1 MHHIL
6 IMFYLYQI
14 LSPCLL
20 SLSFSITF
28 YHILWP
34 SFMVLPPWS
43 PFMIFCPC
51 WFSKH
56 GCIPETCLILVWSCC
71 LLIKLQDDT
80 RGQTT
85 SFSKSQT
92 NTVSVSIHEMPRNFR
107 AFGHM
112 LGATVGM
119 SAGVRTP
126 GVSQAGW
133 RSQMNQWKKPHGFQ
147 RVPLDPFG
155 GQKNS
160 EEKLPITWMW

>member
-1 MHHIL
+1 MRHIL

-14 LSPCLL
+14 LSPCLF

-34 SFMVLPPWS
+34 TFMVLPSWS

-51 WFSKH
+51 WFSNH
-56 GCIPETCLILVWSCC
+56 GCIPEICLIMFDPCLIL
-71 LLIKLQDDT
+71 LFAHETT
-80 RGQTT
+80 RWYQR
-85 SFSKSQT
+85 T
-92 NTVSVSIHEMPRNFR
+92 NYVFFHEMPRNFR
-107 AFGHM
+107 TFGHM

-126 GVSQAGW
+126 GVSQARW

-147 RVPLDPFG
+147 RVPLDPLVDIRIL
-155 GQKNS
+155 KNC
-160 EEKLPITWMW
+160 P